1 MAISTPSIEYAKM
14 AKKWELPE
22 ALIGGTQSMRDGE
35 HLWLPQEPNESDE
48 AYLVRL
54 NRTFLFNVYKR
65 TIDSLVGIAF
75 SNNVTVEGIPKE
87 LEYLEWNINGEGQS
101 LTELGSKLFH
111 DALHYGK
118 AHVYPD
124 FPIVDGIENMTY
136 IRFKELGV
144 KPYIARV
151 SPTSV
156 IGWKHTYLN
165 GFADLEHVRIL
176 DSYYEEDELF
186 EQVVVNQVRYIT
198 KDRIQVWES
207 RGALVGQQVT
217 KTGIVLPATTSSQGN
232 SGWELV
238 EDRPNDQGQVHL
250 LCAYAN
256 KQSPFVAYPVLED
269 LAWLNLCHYQSSSDQ
284 RNILHVARV
293 PFLLATG
300 FTEDDMDN
308 VTLAANRMVL
318 SESENANIKYVEHT
332 GQSIQAG
339 QTDLDKLEQQMSKVG
354 AEVLF
359 SKSISRQ
366 TLGGRK
372 IDQLEALSVTQVAL
386 RSVEQ
391 MLEQAYLVCGK
402 WLNLPEFSPNINIG
416 ADLELPDDPNPIQSL
431 IQLQELL
438 NMDEDTLLDE
448 IKRRKILAAHVKKES
463 LDIKDREESEVQTNP
478 FNEPETN
485 QPVVREEQNDEEPTR
500 E

>member
-1 MAISTPSIEYAKM
+1 MGISTPSLEYNRM

-22 ALIGGTQSMRDGE
+22 ALVGGTQTMRDGKE
-35 HLWLPQEPNESDE
+35 RWLPQEPNESDE

-75 SNNVTVEGIPKE
+75 SNNVTVEGVPPQ

-111 DALHYGK
+111 DTLHYGK
-118 AHVYPD
+118 SHVYPD
-124 FPIVDGIENMTY
+124 FPSVDTQGLSY
-136 IRFKELGV
+136 KQYKEMGL

-151 SPTSV
+151 SPVSV
-156 IGWKHTYLN
+156 IGWKHTYQN

-176 DSYYEEDELF
+176 DSYYEEDENF

-207 RGALVGQQVT
+207 RGALAQNTVT
-217 KTGIVLPATTSSQGN
+217 RTGVVLPASTSGGTA
-232 SGWELV
+232 SGWEKV
-238 EDRPNDQGQVHL
+238 EERDNTQGEVYL
-250 LCAYAN
+250 LCAYGN
-256 KQSPFVAYPVLED
+256 KQAPFVAYPVLED

-300 FTEDDMDN
+300 FAEDAMDN

-318 SESENANIKYVEHT
+318 SEASDADIKYVEHT
-332 GQSIQAG
+332 GNSIRSG
-339 QTDLDKLEQQMSKVG
+339 QDDLDKLEQQMSKVG

-359 SKSISRQ
+359 SKSVSRQ

-372 IDQLEALSVTQVAL
+372 IDQLEALSVTQIAL

-391 MLEQAYLVCGK
+391 MLEQAYIYCGK
-402 WLNLPEFSPNINIG
+402 WLDLPEFSPSINIG
-416 ADLELPDDPNPIQSL
+416 ADLELPEDPNPVQSL
-431 IQLQELL
+431 LQLQELL
-438 NMDEDTLLDE
+438 NMDDNTLLEE
-448 IKRRKILAAHVKKES
+448 IKRRKILAAHVKADS
-463 LDIKDREESEVQTNP
+463 LNIKEESE
-478 FNEPETN
+478 EPEIEPEN
-485 QPVVREEQNDEEPTR
+485 NLEDREDQNVEERP
-500 E
+500 EP